1 LSRVDIAAR
10 GVKEEIMPRPYT
22 QLILVNV
29 LLAVLFSTTVLGA
42 PTFPSIFGAVAAGA
56 LLHARRTKRERAL
69 GSTDRSAAVTASAF
83 PALARRPKD
92 ARQPTRM
99 VSEPQIVSRV
109 SADSRSTT
117 NR

>member
-1 LSRVDIAAR
+1 
-10 GVKEEIMPRPYT
+10 MPRPYT

-69 GSTDRSAAVTASAF
+69 NSTDRSAGVTASAF
-83 PALARRPKD
+83 PALAQRPKD
-92 ARQPTRM
+92 ARQPRM
-99 VSEPQIVSRV
+99 VSEPQVVSRV
-109 SADSRSTT
+109 SADSRSTRAVEAQIRT
-117 NR
+117 ANR